1 MAVEIRELTIK
12 TSIVSRPAPA
22 SAPLNDAALAALKQ
36 RIVRECLE
44 QLRQSRQTNNF
55 DR

>member
-1 MAVEIRELTIK
+1 MTVEIRELTIK

-22 SAPLNDAALAALKQ
+22 SVPLNGVALAALKQ
-36 RIVRECLE
+36 KIIEECLE
-44 QLRQSRQTNNF
+44 QMKHTMQKNNF

>member
-1 MAVEIRELTIK
+1 MPVEIRELTIK

-22 SAPLNDAALAALKQ
+22 PDALHGAALAALKEQ
-36 RIVRECLE
+36 IVQQCLA
-44 QLRQSRQTNNF
+44 QMKHAVNKNNF